1 MSAAV
6 QIESRRE
13 SHARLLT
20 FRDRVNELL
29 SKQLTD
35 LPAAPERLLEAMRY
49 ALLTPGKR
57 IRPLLTYAS
66 AECFGLALEAVD
78 DAAMAVEIIHAYSLI
93 HDDLPA
99 MDDDDLRRGRPT
111 CHKAFDEATAILA
124 GDALQAFAFELL
136 AQIDSSASQ
145 RLRMIKILAQACGP
159 AGMAGGQA
167 IDLAAVGQDLSLQ
180 QLMHMH
186 RLKTGALIRAAVLM
200 PASLAGV
207 DDANLEALTTYGD
220 RIGLAFQIRD
230 DILDVTGD
238 PEVTGKKS
246 GADQALEK
254 PTFPSLIGV
263 DSSNRMMHELIEES
277 VSAVECLNDPTLLVA
292 LARYIV
298 SRDS

>member
-1 MSAAV
+1 MSQQTNTMLAS
-6 QIESRRE
+6 SRQ
-13 SHARLLT
+13 RLRTL
-20 FRDRVNELL
+20 RDRVNEQL

-35 LPAAPERLLEAMRY
+35 MPDAPDRLLEAMRY

-57 IRPLLTYAS
+57 IRPLLSYAS
-66 AECFGLALEAVD
+66 AECFGLALDQVD
-78 DAAMAVEIIHAYSLI
+78 DAAMSVEIIHAYSLI

-111 CHKAFDEATAILA
+111 CHRAFDEATAILA

-136 AQIDSSASQ
+136 SHTDSSAVE
-145 RLRMIKILAQACGP
+145 RLTMIRILAQACGP

-167 IDLAAVGQDLSLQ
+167 IDLAAVGQDLSLK

-207 DDANLEALTTYGD
+207 DRAELAAMEVYGD

-238 PEVTGKKS
+238 PALMGKMG

-254 PTFPSLIGV
+254 PTFPALIGV
-263 DSSNRMMHELIEES
+263 DASSRMMSELIDEALAA
-277 VSAVECLNDPTLLVA
+277 VSQLARPTLLNTLA
-292 LARYIV
+292 LYIV
-298 SRDS
+298 ARDS